1 MSTVWI
7 EILGY
12 AAGVLTLFNMLPQVI
27 KTYKSKSAKDVSFLM
42 VISYALSML
51 LWVAYAY
58 FINSMPIIITN
69 GIAFVISFIQL
80 VLMTKYNKKLN
91 ESTDIS

>member
-1 MSTVWI
+1 MSTFWI
-7 EILGY
+7 EVLGY
-12 AAGVLTLFNMLPQVI
+12 SAGILTLFNMLPQVI
-27 KTYKSKSAKDVSFLM
+27 KTYKSKSAKDISFLM

-69 GIAFVISFIQL
+69 GIAFIMSFIQL
-80 VLMTKYNKKLN
+80 SLMIKYNKK
-91 ESTDIS
+91 S

>member
-1 MSTVWI
+1 MSAIWI

-12 AAGVLTLFNMLPQVI
+12 SAGILTLFNMLPQVI

-42 VISYALSML
+42 VISYSLSML

-69 GIAFVISFIQL
+69 GIAFLMSFIQL
-80 VLMTKYNKKLN
+80 SLMIKYNKK
-91 ESTDIS
+91 S

>member
-1 MSTVWI
+1 MSTFWI

-12 AAGVLTLFNMLPQVI
+12 SAGILTLFNMLPQVI

-58 FINSMPIIITN
+58 FINSVPIIITN

-80 VLMTKYNKKLN
+80 VLMAKYNKK
-91 ESTDIS
+91 